1 MPCFTGEYKTA
12 LGPMANVGAL
22 PGTATQG
29 QVKWFSALMDT
40 GATCTCIAASAAV
53 AIGVQPVG
61 KQPMVSATGAEP
73 VNQYIVDLL
82 LPFNPPIVLSS
93 LQILEFVQAIQSPYQ
108 ILLGRDVLCRG
119 VFTMNFNGTYT
130 FCI

>member
-1 MPCFTGEYKTA
+1 
-12 LGPMANVGAL
+12 MANVGIAL
-22 PGTATQG
+22 PGIATQG
-29 QVKWFSALMDT
+29 QVKWFAALMDT
-40 GATCTCIAASAAV
+40 GATCTCIAASAAK
-53 AIGVQPVG
+53 AIGVHPVG

-93 LQILEFVQAIQSPYQ
+93 LQMLELAIQSPYQ
-108 ILLGRDVLCRG
+108 MLLGRDVLCRG